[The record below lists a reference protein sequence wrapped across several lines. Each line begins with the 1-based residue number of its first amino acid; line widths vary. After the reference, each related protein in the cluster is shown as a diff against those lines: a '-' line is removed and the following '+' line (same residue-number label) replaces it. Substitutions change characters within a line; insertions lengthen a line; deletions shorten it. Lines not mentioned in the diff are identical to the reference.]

1 MNEMIIKQQS
11 ILECDF
17 EGIKKHVADSL
28 DFYSK
33 VVFTEET
40 KKDAKNTVADL
51 RKEKKELADQVKA
64 LKKEYMKP
72 FDEFNAKVEEI
83 LDLYDKPIIYIN
95 GQIEAFEEQRKQ
107 EKIKQIEEIYDE
119 LVPEEDLRQYIALK
133 SIYNAK
139 WENATFTTKAIKEEI
154 MECKIKAK
162 EAIEVIKSM
171 GSEKQDEAIEMY
183 KLTRDLTEC
192 LKFIQRYEAQK
203 REILEREE
211 ARRKQEEEERIRR
224 EERAR
229 IEAENQRKEDEQRHQ
244 EALQEAQEEARNE
257 FIDSLIPEE
266 VEGENEV
273 VYTYDIKL
281 TDSKKEALELFMNSV
296 GIEYDLI
303 TLPM

>member
-1 MNEMIIKQQS
+1 MGA
-11 ILECDF
+11 
-17 EGIKKHVADSL
+17 GISPGQG
-28 DFYSK
+28 
-33 VVFTEET
+33 
-40 KKDAKNTVADL
+40 
-51 RKEKKELADQVKA
+51 RKAWEVHNPLQGEVLSARRLQLADGAGLRLRPKA
-64 LKKEYMKP
+64 GGRGR
-72 FDEFNAKVEEI
+72 D
-83 LDLYDKPIIYIN
+83 
-95 GQIEAFEEQRKQ
+95 
-107 EKIKQIEEIYDE
+107 
-119 LVPEEDLRQYIALK
+119 PEEDLRQYIALK

-139 WENATFTTKAIKEEI
+139 WENATFTIKAIKDEI

-171 GSEKQDEAIEMY
+171 GSEKQDEALEMY

-224 EERAR
+224 EERAK

-281 TDSKKEALELFMNSV
+281 TDAKKEALELFMNSV
-296 GIEYDLI
+296 GIEYDLL